1 MIFGFNTDVKIADL
15 IYHVQSEARHS
26 DLQLQTMIF
35 VRGQCI
41 GKYASSYAE
50 QSSQSGFS
58 EDHIHEL
65 LKAQHRMALEMV
77 RDGKVGELLRFAEDI
92 QDAEGDGLVLK
103 WLNEDS
109 ADGRERFVMQLMV
122 SDLGIAA
129 EGALVT
135 CRLAHSPE
143 TPIHSQS
150 VTESDGNV
158 ELEIDLRGLI
168 PRDSDPV
175 LLVRAKHGEKSAT
188 RQFRLKRS

>member
-15 IYHVQSEARHS
+15 IYHVQSEARHA

-77 RDGKVGELLRFAEDI
+77 RDGKVGELLRSAEDI
-92 QDAEGDGLVLK
+92 QDAEGNGLVLK

-109 ADGRERFVMQLMV
+109 AGGRERFAMQVMV
-122 SDLGIAA
+122 SDLGVAA

-150 VTESDGNV
+150 VTESDGKT
-158 ELEIDLRGLI
+158 ELEIDLRNLS
-168 PRDSDPV
+168 PRASDPV

-188 RQFRLKRS
+188 RQFRLKRN